1 MEKQAEEAPS
11 GIKESRLRS
20 ILKAASWRVLAT
32 LTTIGIAYLITR
44 RIDDALKIGA
54 VEVFAKMAIYYFHER
69 AWARLPLGT
78 VRKMLPSQNN

>member
-1 MEKQAEEAPS
+1 MDNQVEEASPV
-11 GIKESRLRS
+11 IKESRLRS

-44 RIDDALKIGA
+44 KIDDALKIGA
-54 VEVFAKMAIYYFHER
+54 VEVIAKMAIYYFHER
-69 AWARLPLGT
+69 AWARFPLGT